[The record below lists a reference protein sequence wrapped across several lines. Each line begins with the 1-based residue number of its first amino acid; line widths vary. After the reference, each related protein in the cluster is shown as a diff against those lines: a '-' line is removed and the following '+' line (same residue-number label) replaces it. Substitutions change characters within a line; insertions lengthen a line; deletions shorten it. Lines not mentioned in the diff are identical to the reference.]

1 MNKITLLTFIIGSF
15 GFAQSAVDFE
25 AGGAGADWN
34 WIVDNNGSNPA
45 LEILS
50 NPNTSGVNTSATA
63 AKFTATT
70 GGEPWALT
78 YSDNIGS
85 FTFTEDNSIVKMM
98 VLKTVAT
105 SVAIKF
111 EDSNNQSSYKQI
123 EVTNTVTNGDWE
135 ELTFDFSTG
144 IGDTYNRMVIIPDFL
159 ARSEDHVV
167 FFDQITFNSGGI
179 VDNYNLEDID
189 FETSGFGSAWVW
201 TTDNNDSDPVLEVVS
216 NPNASGVNTTATSA
230 KFTSL
235 SGGAAWALTFTDNV
249 GTFTFTAE
257 NSTVTIMVLKTVVS
271 NVGLKFEGPNPDGG
285 AGVIFKEILVPNTV
299 TNGEWELLSF
309 DFSSEIGK
317 TYDRLVVIPD
327 FLERTQDNINYFDQI
342 SFGNGTLGLDNVIAD
357 AFTMFP
363 NPANDVLSFSGF
375 SNNRLDIAIHN
386 ILGKQVLQKSD
397 VQRDVD
403 ISSLSPGLYLV
414 TMTSGQNVSTKK
426 LLVN

>member
-1 MNKITLLTFIIGSF
+1 MYKITFLIFIISSF
-15 GFAQSAVDFE
+15 SFAQTAVDFE
-25 AGGAGADWN
+25 SGGAGASWT
-34 WIVDNNGSNPA
+34 WIVDQNGTNPA
-45 LEILS
+45 LEILT
-50 NPNTSGVNTSATA
+50 NPNTAGANTSATA

-70 GGEPWALT
+70 GGQPWALT
-78 YSDNIGS
+78 YTDNIGS

-111 EDSNNQSSYKQI
+111 EDSNNPSFYKQI

-159 ARSEDHVV
+159 ARSVDHVV

-189 FETSGFGSAWVW
+189 FETPGFGSAWVW
-201 TTDNNDSDPVLEVVS
+201 TTDNNASDPVLEIVS
-216 NPNASGVNTTATSA
+216 NPNTTGVNSSATTA

-235 SGGAAWALTFTDNV
+235 VGGDPWALTFTDNV

-257 NSTVTIMVLKTVVS
+257 NSIVTMMVLKTVAT
-271 NVGLKFEGPNPDGG
+271 NVGLKFEGPNPNG
-285 AGVIFKEILVPNTV
+285 AGVIFKEILVPNTL
-299 TNGEWELLSF
+299 TNGQWELLTF

-317 TYDRLVVIPD
+317 TYDRMVVIPD
-327 FLERTQDNINYFDQI
+327 FLARNQDHINYFDQI
-342 SFGNGTLGLDNVIAD
+342 SFGNGPLGLNDMKVNSLK
-357 AFTMFP
+357 MFP
-363 NPANDVLSFSGF
+363 NPANDVLSFSGL
-375 SNNRLDIAIHN
+375 SNDRVDIAIHN
-386 ILGKQVLQKSD
+386 ILGKQVLLKLN
-397 VQRDVD
+397 VQSHVD

-414 TMTSGQNVSTKK
+414 TMTQGQNVNTKK